1 MKELKISLF
10 NEKKTL
16 EFGNN
21 ISKYLFGGLLI
32 FLKGELGSGKTTL
45 TRGLIKGLGYKGS
58 VKSPTYS
65 LLEQYKFRKL
75 NINHFDLYRF
85 NTADE
90 WITSGFQEHLNNV
103 DVNIIE
109 WSEMANEILP
119 IPDLEI
125 KFSYVNDGRVINIK
139 SFTEKGY
146 KCLIKL
152 S

>member
-1 MKELKISLF
+1 MKELKISLL

-21 ISKYLFGGLLI
+21 IAKNLFVGLLI

-45 TRGLIKGLGYKGS
+45 TRGLINGLGHKGS

-65 LLEQYKFRKL
+65 LLEQYKFEKL

-85 NTADE
+85 NTSDE
-90 WITSGFQEHLNNV
+90 WITSGFQEHINNV

-109 WSEMANEILP
+109 WPEMAREILP
-119 IPDLEI
+119 KPDLEI
-125 KFSYVNDGRVINIK
+125 RFSYANEGRVINIK
-139 SFTEKGY
+139 SFTEKGN
-146 KCLIKL
+146 KCLTKL

>member
-45 TRGLIKGLGYKGS
+45 TRGLINGLGHKGS

-65 LLEQYKFRKL
+65 LLEQYKFEKL

-85 NTADE
+85 NTSDE
-90 WITSGFQEHLNNV
+90 WITSGFQEHINNV

-109 WSEMANEILP
+109 WPEIAGDILP
-119 IPDLEI
+119 KPDLEI
-125 KFSYVNDGRVINIK
+125 EIFYENAGRSIDIK
-139 SFTEKGY
+139 SFTEKGNA
-146 KCLIKL
+146 CLINL
-152 S
+152 L